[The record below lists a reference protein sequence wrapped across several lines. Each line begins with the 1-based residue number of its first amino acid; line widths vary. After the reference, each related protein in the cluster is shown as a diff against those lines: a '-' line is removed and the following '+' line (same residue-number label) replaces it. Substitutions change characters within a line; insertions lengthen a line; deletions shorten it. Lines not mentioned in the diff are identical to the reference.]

1 MKNIFKVYSR
11 DIKNILN
18 NPVALL
24 IIVGLSFIPSLY
36 AWVNIK
42 ACWNP
47 YNNTSDIPVA
57 VVNNDKGTTF
67 KDKQINIGSGVVS
80 NLKKNHNIG
89 WKFVNAKTADLGVVD
104 GTYYAVIKI
113 PEDFS
118 EKFTGFLS
126 GNTEKPQITYEQNT
140 KSNPVASKITEVA
153 ENTLVNQIT
162 SNFISTINSTIFSS
176 LNEVG
181 QAADKNRTNI
191 LTLKDD
197 IITIDRNMDL
207 ITTALQSVNNNSTSL
222 NLFLNELRSNMP
234 SVNNSMNIILQ
245 SNESNKDLI
254 EATQKSLNT
263 SYDNIAL
270 NINSAEASANKIHDL
285 ASGLNSSASSTANT
299 YVDSTIN
306 KINSES
312 ATLKSQI
319 SSITAYL
326 HAINSSNPNADVA
339 NLISQLNSLQNSI
352 DSENNNIK
360 KLQQQYDD
368 AHKLNNSLLST
379 VNTDIVSMNSKISS
393 IKQQYNS
400 STKAALSKISNSLIA
415 STNEASTLIQN
426 AQGLSE
432 QIDKL
437 LGTASDGTQLA
448 AKLSGDLNST
458 LLQYRD
464 VISQLSSKLQEVDNS
479 DIAKIITILQ
489 SNPQFIGDF
498 ISTPFN
504 IKEESLYQIPNYGSG
519 MTPVYSVL
527 SLWVGCL
534 LLTSLLKTEVAYFEG
549 IEEISLREKHFGK
562 MLTFVTIASIQGFIV
577 SVGDKFLL
585 GVYTKS
591 PVLMILFAVF
601 SSCTFAII
609 TYNLVAL
616 LGNLGKAFSI
626 VFMIIQLAGSGG
638 TYPIQVDPLIF
649 RILQPLFPF
658 TYSLSGFREA
668 IAGPLSS
675 TVALDFFALFLFS
688 LAFILFA
695 FFFRRSVYEAIHIFE
710 TKFKESGV
718 GE

>member
-270 NINSAEASANKIHDL
+270 NINSAEASANKIQDL
-285 ASGLNSSASSTANT
+285 ANSLNSSASSTANT

-312 ATLKSQI
+312 AALKSQI

-326 HAINSSNPNADVA
+326 QAINSSNPNADVA

-352 DSENNNIK
+352 DSESDNIK

-368 AHKLNNSLLST
+368 AHKLNNGLLST

-415 STNEASTLIQN
+415 STNEASALIQN

-549 IEEISLREKHFGK
+549 IEGISLREKHFGK
-562 MLTFVTIASIQGFIV
+562 MLTFVTIAAIQGFIV

>member
-11 DIKNILN
+11 DMKNILN

-234 SVNNSMNIILQ
+234 SVNNSMSIILQ
-245 SNESNKDLI
+245 SNESSKDLI

-270 NINSAEASANKIHDL
+270 NINSAEASANKIQDL
-285 ASGLNSSASSTANT
+285 ANSLNSSASSTANT
-299 YVDSTIN
+299 YVDSIIN

-312 ATLKSQI
+312 AVLKSQI

-326 HAINSSNPNADVA
+326 QAINSSNPNADVA

-352 DSENNNIK
+352 DSESDNIK

-415 STNEASTLIQN
+415 STNEASALIQY

-549 IEEISLREKHFGK
+549 IEKISLREKHFGK
-562 MLTFVTIASIQGFIV
+562 MLTFVTIAAIQGFIV

-638 TYPIQVDPLIF
+638 TYPIQVNPLIF